1 MWHAHAAGREGVR
14 VCGVCGVCGVRG
26 YGLRLW
32 AYPVVYTST
41 FEPIFCELVMPAL
54 PMVRFVHVPR
64 IRVWERVG
72 SAEWASG

>member
-1 MWHAHAAGREGVR
+1 MMWHAHAAGREGVR
-14 VCGVCGVCGVRG
+14 GVRG
-26 YGLRLW
+26 VRGSGLRAA

-72 SAEWASG
+72 SAEWASEASG